1 MDIRSFLAKQP
12 LVFDGGMGTYYAAR
26 NRSSHAECEWANLT
40 NPDEVAAIHRA
51 YLDAGCRAVKTNTY
65 SVNRL
70 TFTEADCCR
79 LLKAG
84 FEIASGLPGDPFVF
98 ADIGPIQPP
107 DDRDLLAEYRFVVD
121 QFLSCGAKHF
131 LFETIASTTA
141 MHEIAA
147 YIKRMQP
154 ESFVLIS
161 YAPQPDGFSV
171 SGRLVSELCRET
183 ADDINVDAVGLNC
196 ICGGRQMVSVV
207 RKLLPLPGL
216 FSVMPNAGYPTVRGN
231 RTFYDGDP
239 GYFASQLAELEG
251 MGVRILGGCCGTTPE
266 HLAAYTTGA
275 DHSSPVRASYPAAA
289 SVSRGSVMA
298 QRSDPFWTLLNDPIR
313 KPIAVELDP
322 PADPDVSRF
331 MRGAWELHGNGAD
344 LITIADCPVARPRMD
359 SSLMACKLHREL
371 GIPTIPHMTCRDR
384 NLNATQA
391 LLMGLCAEGV
401 GNVLLITGD
410 PLPSASR
417 DEVKAVYNF
426 NSRKLIRYVDSLNK
440 AVLPAPFHIFA
451 ALNLNVRNFDVQLD
465 LAKEK
470 EDCGAVGFF
479 TQPVLTE
486 QALENLILAR
496 QTLQGKILGGIMPV
510 VSKKNAL
517 FMNSEIAGITVDEK
531 IISAYEGADRARGED
546 LAVEISTQIAEGIA
560 PYIDGFY
567 LMTPFGRT
575 GLVVRI
581 MDNIRQK
588 GLT

>member
-1 MDIRSFLAKQP
+1 M
-12 LVFDGGMGTYYAAR
+12 
-26 NRSSHAECEWANLT
+26 
-40 NPDEVAAIHRA
+40 
-51 YLDAGCRAVKTNTY
+51 
-65 SVNRL
+65 
-70 TFTEADCCR
+70 
-79 LLKAG
+79 
-84 FEIASGLPGDPFVF
+84 
-98 ADIGPIQPP
+98 
-107 DDRDLLAEYRFVVD
+107 D

-517 FMNSEIAGITVDEK
+517 FMNSESAGITVDEK
-531 IISAYEGADRARGED
+531 IISAYEGAVRARGEE
-546 LAVEISTQIAEGIA
+546 LAVEISTRIAEGIA